1 MIRTLRNLSAKV
13 KLTWS
18 GCLQH
23 IFLNE
28 LKLIMILGGLQLTF
42 GVPLLTNI
50 QVAQL
55 LADSIAQHKLGE
67 RPTNHF

>member
-1 MIRTLRNLSAKV
+1 
-13 KLTWS
+13 
-18 GCLQH
+18 
-23 IFLNE
+23 
-28 LKLIMILGGLQLTF
+28 MILELAVDF

-67 RPTNHF
+67 ETNQPFLKPKPKRVLRSRELQLGAESICAPQLVIFSL